1 MKVYVTK
8 YALTTGIQELEAETT
23 SVEGMI
29 CIPADRSKGWTLK
42 QLFHGQGREWHT
54 DREAAIARADEM
66 RKAKIASVKR
76 QLAKLEAMTF

>member
-23 SVEGMI
+23 GVEGMI
-29 CIPADRSKGWTLK
+29 CIPADRSKGWTLE

-54 DREAAIARADEM
+54 DRAAAVAKAETM
-66 RKAKIASVKR
+66 RQAKIASVKK